1 MSKPIKIILGIVLV
15 IVIALIAAGNYFY
28 SYAVVPAK
36 KDFLAESSDKKS
48 KELIA
53 AEDWFNNK
61 NNRTDWQLT
70 STDGLKLSAYYLP
83 AEKEQHKT
91 AIIAHGYMG
100 QASDMPQYAKIYHD
114 LGYNVLMPDARGHGK
129 SEGDYIGFGWPERKD
144 YLQWINR
151 IVKQDPQ
158 SEIVL
163 HGVSMGGATVMMT
176 SGEKLPDNVKAFIE
190 DCGYSS
196 VNGELSYQLK
206 QMFNLPAFPLIP
218 VTSVVTKVR
227 AGYFFGE
234 ADTFGKFVKEEEKP
248 AFYDAAVS
256 FVHPVTGLF
265 PYANAGELFVYL
277 GIANGVTK
285 AGFSQSSLAVRYFL
299 VGIVV
304 ILIRGI
310 VTERLTKFM
319 MAREAKKATA

>member
-1 MSKPIKIILGIVLV
+1 MKKTTKIILGIVL
-15 IVIALIAAGNYFY
+15 ILVIALIAAGNYFY
-28 SYAVVPAK
+28 SYAVVPDE
-36 KDFLAESSDKKS
+36 KDFLSDGSAKKS
-48 KELIA
+48 AELIA

-70 STDGLKLSAYYLP
+70 SSDGLKLSAYYLP

-144 YLQWINR
+144 YQQWINR
-151 IVKQDPQ
+151 VIKQDPQ

-176 SGEKLPDNVKAFIE
+176 SGEKLPDNVKAFVE

-206 QMFNLPAFPLIP
+206 DMFNLPSFPLIP
-218 VTSVVTKVR
+218 VTSLVTKVR

-234 ADTFGKFVKEEEKP
+234 ADSMKQLKKNDRPMLFIHGDKDDFVPYSMLDEVYNATKGPKEKYVVHGAGHAEALSTDP
-248 AFYDAAVS
+248 AMYQKK
-256 FVHPVTGLF
+256 VTEF
-265 PYANAGELFVYL
+265 
-277 GIANGVTK
+277 VTK
-285 AGFSQSSLAVRYFL
+285 YVPQ
-299 VGIVV
+299 
-304 ILIRGI
+304 
-310 VTERLTKFM
+310 
-319 MAREAKKATA
+319 

>member
-1 MSKPIKIILGIVLV
+1 MKKTTKIILGIVL
-15 IVIALIAAGNYFY
+15 ILVIALIAAGNYFY

-36 KDFLAESSDKKS
+36 KDFLSEGSDKKS
-48 KELIA
+48 AELTT
-53 AEDWFNNK
+53 AENWFNDK

-70 STDGLKLSAYYLP
+70 SKDGLKLSAYYLP
-83 AEKEQHKT
+83 AEKDQHKT

-144 YLQWINR
+144 YLQWIDR

-176 SGEKLPDNVKAFIE
+176 SGEKLPDNVKAFVE

-206 QMFNLPAFPLIP
+206 DMFNLPSFPLIP
-218 VTSVVTKVR
+218 VTSLVTKVR

-234 ADTFGKFVKEEEKP
+234 ADSTKQLKKNDRPMLFIHGDKDDFVPYSMLDEVYNATKGPKEKYVVHGAKHAEALSSDP
-248 AFYDAAVS
+248 AMYQKK
-256 FVHPVTGLF
+256 VTDF
-265 PYANAGELFVYL
+265 IQKYVP
-277 GIANGVTK
+277 
-285 AGFSQSSLAVRYFL
+285 
-299 VGIVV
+299 
-304 ILIRGI
+304 
-310 VTERLTKFM
+310 
-319 MAREAKKATA
+319 